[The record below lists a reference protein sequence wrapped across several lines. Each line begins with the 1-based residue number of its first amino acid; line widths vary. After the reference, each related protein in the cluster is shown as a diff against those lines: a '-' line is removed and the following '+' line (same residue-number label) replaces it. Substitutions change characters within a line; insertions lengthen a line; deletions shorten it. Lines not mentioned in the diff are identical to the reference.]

1 MCHLIDVAGT
11 AFYCAALQYK
21 AFSVDDQSSRHQIKV
36 RSSVSIDLS
45 YRQQRGRPSLSLTLC
60 LVLLRTVAALVLPQC
75 AQAQQAIESECES
88 EGEQSCPNNVT
99 RSFDAVKAYAS
110 GPLHWTSTDWLYF
123 GGAIAAV
130 GVAHQFDSNV
140 RRHFTG
146 NAPSGLVA
154 NPHSLQDAIPAAALF
169 VGTWGYAQLIDD
181 SDGRHEASA
190 MLEAAVLSLGPAYA
204 LKYATGRKLPNQTSD
219 PNRWSPGSGGSFP
232 SEHTTAAFAIGTVL
246 AESGNGEYRWIRR
259 FLGYGAAGF
268 TAYERLKHN
277 AHWLS
282 DTVAGGA
289 LGAAS
294 ASFAMHRQRGA
305 DSRDSSL
312 ALTPIAGGVVLRYQQ
327 QLPW

>member
-1 MCHLIDVAGT
+1 MIKT
-11 AFYCAALQYK
+11 
-21 AFSVDDQSSRHQIKV
+21 SSRQIKIS
-36 RSSVSIDLS
+36 SSVKIDLP
-45 YRQQRGRPSLSLTLC
+45 YRQQRRGPGLSLTLW
-60 LVLLRTVAALVLPQC
+60 LVLSGTIAALVSPQC
-75 AQAQQAIESECES
+75 AQAQRAIESDCDPD
-88 EGEQSCPNNVT
+88 GEQSCPNNVT
-99 RSFDAVKAYAS
+99 RSFDAVRAYVSA
-110 GPLHWTSTDWLYF
+110 PLHWTPMDWLYF

-130 GVAHQFDSNV
+130 GAAHQLDSNV

-146 NAPSGLVA
+146 NAPSGFVA

-181 SDGRHEASA
+181 SDGRHEAGA

-259 FLGYGAAGF
+259 FLGYGTAGF

-294 ASFAMHRQRGA
+294 ASFAMHRQRGV
-305 DSRDSSL
+305 DSQRDSSL
-312 ALTPIAGGVVLRYQQ
+312 ALTPIAGGMVLRYQQ